1 MGIWDLVLES
11 SIRAGQ
17 TCSRNFAVG
26 NLLLCADQL
35 DLNSVPLCLV
45 CYTGIVFE
53 DMVHLFQ
60 GAALGFWD
68 EEVGPDSSQD
78 AKYGEENVGAIAS
91 VLYERGCYQA
101 LQ

>member
-1 MGIWDLVLES
+1 M
-11 SIRAGQ
+11 
-17 TCSRNFAVG
+17 G

-35 DLNSVPLCLV
+35 DLDSVPPCLV

-68 EEVGPDSSQD
+68 EEEGPDSGQD
-78 AKYGEENVGAIAS
+78 AEYGEEDVGTVAS
-91 VLYERGCYQA
+91 VLYERGCDQA